1 MATKPGKYAAF
12 KKVYPKVPLEA
23 SVFDKMREVLD
34 APAHDIGPSSV
45 DALRVRDL
53 PNTDLKDLYVAA
65 RRAKAQLDIQ
75 VSVLETQI
83 AAYTYLFV
91 QRMEED
97 DVTALPFTDGVQ
109 LGSSVEPYPNVK
121 DRTALNAWIKETGQ
135 EEILTLNYQTLASI
149 VKQRLVDGESLPPG
163 VEVFMKDK
171 LTTRG
176 LNTTKGAT
184 HEEGN

>member
-1 MATKPGKYAAF
+1 MSKKPGKYAAF
-12 KKVYPKVPLEA
+12 KSLYPKVPFEA
-23 SVFDKMREVLD
+23 TVFEKMREVLD
-34 APAHDIGPSSV
+34 APASPDM

-53 PNTDLKDLYVAA
+53 PNTELKDIYVKA
-65 RRAKAQLDIQ
+65 RRAKDALDLQ
-75 VSVLETQI
+75 VSLLETQI

-121 DRTALNAWIKETGQ
+121 DRGALYKWVKDTEQT
-135 EEILTLNYQTLASI
+135 ELLTLNYQTLASI
-149 VKQRLVDGESLPPG
+149 VKQRLLEGETLPPG

-171 LTTRG
+171 LTARG
-176 LNTTKGAT
+176 LNTNKGAT
-184 HEEGN
+184 SHDEGN

>member
-12 KKVYPKVPLEA
+12 KKVYPKVPLDA
-23 SVFDKMREVLD
+23 TAFDKMREVLD
-34 APAHDIGPSSV
+34 ALENPDEPKDSM
-45 DALRVRDL
+45 RVRDL
-53 PNTDLKDLYVAA
+53 PNTELKDLYVKA
-65 RRAKAQLDIQ
+65 RKAKDALDVQ
-75 VSVLETQI
+75 VSLLETQI

-121 DRTALNAWIKETGQ
+121 DRAALYGWIKETGQ
-135 EEILTLNYQTLASI
+135 EDLLTLNYQTLASI
-149 VKQRLVDGESLPPG
+149 TKQRLLEGEPIPPG

-171 LTTRG
+171 LTARG
-176 LNTTKGAT
+176 LNTNKGAT
-184 HEEGN
+184 SND